1 MKNVRGKRV
10 LITGSAGGIG
20 LCTARYF
27 AESGAILIITDINE
41 KALEEAAAELRA
53 SGTTVLCKTVNVS
66 SQTQVN
72 DLAAWVKEEVGGI
85 DILINNAGMG
95 YSGEL
100 EDTSSDTWK
109 KLIDVNLM
117 GALYHVHA
125 FLPGM
130 KEQGG
135 GQIVNVSS
143 GQAFF
148 RMPTWGA
155 YATSKVALGAVSE
168 MLYFELR
175 KHRIRVTTV
184 YPFMVNTPF
193 YNEIK
198 SETLGGKIS
207 MKLVPYY
214 SMTPQK
220 VGKII
225 FKATLKERRV
235 EMVSVFNDFA
245 YYTRLI
251 PPVSSAI
258 SWTTN
263 LLLGKRPNENKHLK
277 KCA

>member
-1 MKNVRGKRV
+1 
-10 LITGSAGGIG
+10 
-20 LCTARYF
+20 
-27 AESGAILIITDINE
+27 
-41 KALEEAAAELRA
+41 
-53 SGTTVLCKTVNVS
+53 
-66 SQTQVN
+66 
-72 DLAAWVKEEVGGI
+72 
-85 DILINNAGMG
+85 
-95 YSGEL
+95 
-100 EDTSSDTWK
+100 
-109 KLIDVNLM
+109 
-117 GALYHVHA
+117 
-125 FLPGM
+125 
-130 KEQGG
+130 
-135 GQIVNVSS
+135 
-143 GQAFF
+143 
-148 RMPTWGA
+148 
-155 YATSKVALGAVSE
+155 